1 MDYIRICSSVLND
14 LPSRTNNVIERRFGL
29 KEGKRETLESI
40 GENYGITRER
50 VRQIE
55 EEGFSKIQLKG
66 IEKVFKYFSDKIES
80 LGGLKKEDVLLS
92 SLGGEKQQNQVLFL
106 LTLANGL
113 EKHSEDN
120 DFHCFWTKDKKAI
133 DSAKKVISLTL
144 NKLKKDKTTYTLD
157 ELFNI
162 QKSSLSKIRKMN
174 KDIFQSYIEV
184 SKNIQENGDNQIG
197 LNEWVEINPKGVKD
211 KAYLILKK
219 QGKPLHFRKVADL
232 IGSSSCFEKNRVHTA
247 TVHNELIKDP
257 RFVLVGR
264 GLYAL
269 VEWGY
274 EPGIVKDVIIKVL
287 KGKKPLSKDEIA
299 EKVLEQRIVKR
310 NTIFL
315 NLQDK
320 NCFFKNS
327 QGKYINKK

>member
-1 MDYIRICSSVLND
+1 MDYIRICSSVLKD
-14 LPSRTNNVIERRFGL
+14 LPPRTNDVIERRFGL
-29 KEGKRETLESI
+29 KKGKKETLESI

-66 IEKVFKYFSDKIES
+66 IEKVFKYFGNKIES

-92 SLGGEKQQNQVLFL
+92 FLGKGKYQNQVLFL

-113 EKHSEDN
+113 EKHSENN
-120 DFHCFWTKDKKAI
+120 DFYCFWTKDEKAI
-133 DSAKKVISLTL
+133 DSAKKVINLTL
-144 NKLKKDKTTYTLD
+144 NKLKKDKITYTLD
-157 ELFNI
+157 ELFNA
-162 QKSSLSKIRKMN
+162 QKASLSKIRKMN

-197 LNEWVEINPKGVKD
+197 LNKWVEINPKGVKD

-219 QGKPLHFRKVADL
+219 QEKPLHFRKVADL
-232 IGSSSCFEKNRVHTA
+232 IGDSSCFKKNKVHAA
-247 TVHNELIKDP
+247 TVHNELIKDS

-274 EPGIVKDVIIKVL
+274 EPGNVKDVIIKVL
-287 KGKKPLSKDEIA
+287 KNSKPLSKDEIA
-299 EKVLEQRIVKR
+299 EKVLEQRVVKR

-320 NCFFKNS
+320 NCFLKNS

>member
-1 MDYIRICSSVLND
+1 MDYIKICSTVLND
-14 LPSRTNNVIERRFGL
+14 LPPRTNDVIERRFGL
-29 KEGKRETLESI
+29 KKGKKETLESI

-55 EEGFSKIQLKG
+55 EEGFSKVQLKG
-66 IEKVFKYFSDKIES
+66 IQKVFNHFNNKIES

-92 SLGGEKQQNQVLFL
+92 FLGGEKHQNHVLFL

-133 DSAKKVISLTL
+133 DSAKRVISLTL
-144 NKLKKDKTTYTLD
+144 NKLKKDKITYTLD
-157 ELFNI
+157 ELFNV
-162 QKSSLSKIRKMN
+162 QKASLSKIGKIN
-174 KDIFQSYIEV
+174 KGIFQSYIEV

-197 LNEWVEINPKGVKD
+197 LNKWVEINPKGVKD

-219 QGKPLHFRKVADL
+219 QGDPLHFRKVADL
-232 IGSSSCFEKNRVHTA
+232 IGGSSCFEKNKVHTA

-274 EPGIVKDVIIKVL
+274 EPGTVKDVIIKAL
-287 KGKKPLSKDEIA
+287 KGKRPLSKDEIS
-299 EKVLEQRIVKR
+299 EKVLKQRIVKK

-315 NLQDK
+315 NLQNK

-327 QGKYINKK
+327 QGNYTIKR